1 MNDKLTDLERL
12 GIPKGERNN
21 TLRYK
26 ELGTIAIK
34 HQELFNF
41 R

>member
-1 MNDKLTDLERL
+1 MTIKEKI

-26 ELGTIAIK
+26 ELGTTTTVYLRK
-34 HQELFNF
+34 HQ
-41 R
+41 

>member
-1 MNDKLTDLERL
+1 MTIKEKI

-26 ELGTIAIK
+26 ELGTTAIK
-34 HQELFNF
+34 HQ
-41 R
+41 